1 MSDKP
6 SNIVPLRTPLAPAQA
21 ISSLVSSLP
30 WIPSFNATDPVPE
43 SAVAKL
49 PEAVRVAEAACASA
63 SPQALAVAVARLV
76 TWASRSGLYR
86 FSPDPEEAKREVAG
100 ISQDFRDGLSDLPD
114 DLLEQAVVG
123 ILRKQG
129 FRNLPL
135 AADIREPVLEE
146 LSRRREIQRRVRSA
160 EFVALKLR
168 RVEPDPYHVERTPE
182 EIAAAAAMAE
192 TVRAMPVVPQTMPA
206 QAGDLKPDPVADTRE
221 AVRRV
226 MAETQGRPRIPNP
239 WKTAASTT
247 TSTGGG
253 ANG

>member
-1 MSDKP
+1 M
-6 SNIVPLRTPLAPAQA
+6 
-21 ISSLVSSLP
+21 SSLP
-30 WIPSFNATDPVPE
+30 WIPSFSATDAVPE

-49 PEAVRVAEAACASA
+49 PEAVRVVEAACASA

-135 AADIREPVLEE
+135 AADIREPVTEE
-146 LSRRREIQRRVRSA
+146 LSRRREVQRRVRSA
-160 EFVALKLR
+160 EFVALKLG

-182 EIAAAAAMAE
+182 QIAAAAAMVE
-192 TVRAMPVVPQTMPA
+192 KVRAMPVVPQVDPA
-206 QAGDLKPDPVADTRE
+206 GPGDVKPEQVADTRE

-226 MAETQGRPRIPNP
+226 MAETQAFKRVPKP
-239 WKTAASTT
+239 WERAASSN
-247 TSTGGG
+247 TSTEGG